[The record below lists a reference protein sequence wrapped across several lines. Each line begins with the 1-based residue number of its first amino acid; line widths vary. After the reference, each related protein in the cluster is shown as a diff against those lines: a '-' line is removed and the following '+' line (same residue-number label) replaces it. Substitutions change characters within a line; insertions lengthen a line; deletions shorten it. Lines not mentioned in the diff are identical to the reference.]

1 MQGSVSQIF
10 DLGPNFH
17 FMENCIAKKDK
28 KLPVF
33 CHKMKTGPKTKK

>member
-10 DLGPNFH
+10 DLGPSYYFINVENFD
-17 FMENCIAKKDK
+17 AKKDK

-33 CHKMKTGPKTKK
+33 CNKIKTKA